1 MSRRLRSLVV
11 LSLGLAG
18 CGSTTP
24 IGESETGA
32 GTTES
37 SGDPGDGDGDGD
49 PGDGDGDTG
58 DGDGDPGDGDGDGNA
73 VLPPSVLLIG
83 NSYTFANDLPGLI
96 AALADASPTPLTTDS
111 LATAGA
117 RVINHL
123 LNPALVPSLEQDFD
137 VVVIQGQSFEPI
149 IDYPGFESAVVEL
162 AGLTGDARVL
172 LYQTWPRK
180 EGNADLEGAGMTVEE
195 MWLGLESGYAG
206 AALASDSEVAQVG
219 SAWMSALQLQDPP
232 IELYVSDG
240 SHPSLAG
247 SYLAACVLFG
257 MIVDRSCSTS
267 SYAPDGLTPEQVS
280 ELQLIADITNGIVDP
295 GP

>member
-1 MSRRLRSLVV
+1 MRWFMVVASMPRRLQSWVVV
-11 LSLGLAG
+11 LLGLAG
-18 CGSTTP
+18 CGSTP
-24 IGESETGA
+24 EFGESETGA

-49 PGDGDGDTG
+49 PGDGDGD
-58 DGDGDPGDGDGDGNA
+58 GDGDP
-73 VLPPSVLLIG
+73 LPPPSVLLIG
-83 NSYTFANDLPGLI
+83 NSYTFANDLPGLV
-96 AALADASPTPLTTDS
+96 AALANASATPLTTDS

-117 RVINHL
+117 RVLDHL
-123 LNPALVPSLEQDFD
+123 ANPALAPLLEQDFD

-149 IDYPGFESAVVEL
+149 LDYPGFESAVVEL

-172 LYQTWPRK
+172 LFETWPRK
-180 EGNADLEGAGMTVEE
+180 QGNVDLVDLGMTVDE
-195 MWLGLESGYAG
+195 MYAGLASGYFE
-206 AALASDSEVAQVG
+206 AALASESEVAQIG
-219 SAWMSALQLQDPP
+219 SAWMSALQFEDPP

-267 SYAPDGLTPEQVS
+267 SYAPPELTAEQVS
-280 ELQLIADITNGIVDP
+280 RLQLIADITNGIINP